1 MAIDELKGKLDAI
14 GTVID
19 YLRPDKL
26 GNPSKVAD
34 SRQRLRVK
42 VTAGEGD
49 NAEIINSAASM
60 NGGRREKVKAFILS
74 AALFYTLKSSADERP
89 LFAPILFDEA
99 FIKSDMD
106 TTQTAIK
113 AMLGFGFQLFISC
126 PDGKQAAILPM
137 TDMAWFVTR
146 ADEMSPACLNPV
158 RRVKALVEE

>member
-1 MAIDELKGKLDAI
+1 M
-14 GTVID
+14 
-19 YLRPDKL
+19 
-26 GNPSKVAD
+26 
-34 SRQRLRVK
+34 
-42 VTAGEGD
+42 
-49 NAEIINSAASM
+49 
-60 NGGRREKVKAFILS
+60 KVKAFVLS

-158 RRVKALVEE
+158 RRVKALAEE